1 MIEHIDELDEIDH
14 EPGPP
19 PEVLAWLAER
29 EKTWQCAGVLLDDFI
44 GRFQKGSFCKPHQL
58 DQFSGLEIGP
68 GMITTIGAPPS
79 TGKTAASMQLIFEI
93 LARNPG
99 VLVYIANAESGFD
112 AIAMR
117 ELSRRSGVGTRRM
130 RRESLSIEEKDK
142 INLAYLQMRMEIDKV
157 RWLGK
162 QFSTE
167 VLLDLR
173 KQTPGLLVVD
183 YLQKCAPPTGDPK
196 SAIQGLL
203 NELRT
208 FAQMN
213 WAVLVLSAT
222 NRASGANG
230 NKQQA
235 FRDSSEIEYQSDSAY
250 VLSVDEGHENAID
263 QNVTFS
269 CVKNRWDSKEDLQL
283 VYRKY
288 QQRFERRN
296 NFSSDFYDFASEP
309 SNPFGEA

>member
-1 MIEHIDELDEIDH
+1 
-14 EPGPP
+14 
-19 PEVLAWLAER
+19 
-29 EKTWQCAGVLLDDFI
+29 
-44 GRFQKGSFCKPHQL
+44 
-58 DQFSGLEIGP
+58 
-68 GMITTIGAPPS
+68 
-79 TGKTAASMQLIFEI
+79 
-93 LARNPG
+93 
-99 VLVYIANAESGFD
+99 
-112 AIAMR
+112 
-117 ELSRRSGVGTRRM
+117 M
-130 RRESLSIEEKDK
+130 RRESLSVDEKDK
-142 INLAYLQMRMEIDKV
+142 INLAYLHMRTEIDKV

-196 SAIQGLL
+196 AAIQVLL
-203 NELRT
+203 NELRA

-222 NRASGANG
+222 NRASGASA

-250 VLSVDEGHENAID
+250 VLSVDEGHENATD

-283 VYRKY
+283 VYRKC

-296 NFSSDFYDFASEP
+296 DFSGDFASEP

>member
-1 MIEHIDELDEIDH
+1 MITEYQEID

-19 PEVLAWLAER
+19 PEVEAWLVER
-29 EKTWQCAGVLLDDFI
+29 EKTWQSAGVLLDEFI
-44 GRFQKGSFCKPHQL
+44 ERFQKGSFCKPYLL
-58 DQFSGLEIGP
+58 DQFTGLEIGP

-79 TGKTAASMQLIFEI
+79 TGKTASAMQLVFEI
-93 LARNPG
+93 LGSNPG
-99 VLVYIANAESGFD
+99 VLAYIANAESSFD

-142 INLAYLQMRMEIDKV
+142 VNRAYLGLRVDIEKV

-196 SAIQGLL
+196 AAIQGLL

-222 NRASGANG
+222 NRASGASG

-269 CVKNRWDSKEDLQL
+269 CVKNRWDSKEDLSL
-283 VYRKY
+283 IYRKFE
-288 QQRFERRN
+288 QRFERQN
-296 NFSSDFYDFASEP
+296 DFSSDFGDFASEP

>member
-1 MIEHIDELDEIDH
+1 MITDYPQEIE

-19 PEVLAWLAER
+19 PDIEAWLVER
-29 EKTWQCAGVLLDDFI
+29 DKTWQSAGVLLDEFI
-44 GRFQKGSFCKPHQL
+44 ERFQKGSFCKPYRL
-58 DQFSGLEIGP
+58 KDFAGLEIGP
-68 GMITTIGAPPS
+68 GSITTIGAPPS
-79 TGKTAASMQLIFEI
+79 TGKTASAMQLVFEI
-93 LARNPG
+93 LDSNAG
-99 VLVYIANAESGFD
+99 VLAYIANAESSFD

-130 RRESLSIEEKDK
+130 RRESLSVEEKDRV
-142 INLAYLQMRMEIDKV
+142 NNAYIRLRTDIDKV

-173 KQTPGLLVVD
+173 RQSPGLLVVD
-183 YLQKCAPPTGDPK
+183 YLQKVAPPGEAK
-196 SAIQGLL
+196 ASIQMLL
-203 NELRT
+203 NDLREL
-208 FAQMN
+208 AQSG

-230 NKQQA
+230 NKQAA

-250 VLSVDEGHENAID
+250 VLMVDEGHEDAID
-263 QNVTFS
+263 QNVTFQ
-269 CVKNRWDSKEDLQL
+269 CVKNRWDSKEDLSL
-283 VYRKY
+283 IYRKFE
-288 QQRFERRN
+288 QRFERRN
-296 NFSSDFYDFASEP
+296 DFSSDFSGVGSVP